1 MARIPS
7 ITVPIQAVACGA
19 KTETT
24 CVVKPTHFRLP
35 AHLRSIDVWVELD
48 FVVKVFVH
56 IVNCMLTPAAIRE

>member
-48 FVVKVFVH
+48 FVVMVVVH
-56 IVNCMLTPAAIRE
+56 IESCIPTSAAIRE